1 MRSRPDVGTSLSLSL
16 KGGHLKS
23 RLRCCLAH
31 YITSPALVGS
41 VYKVMGQ
48 LASDNKK
55 REKRIH
61 SILLLRWMSD
71 CDTCNFRRAQPRV
84 TKTGD
89 ERRGQVVK
97 NLLSDLAS

>member
-1 MRSRPDVGTSLSLSL
+1 MLEHLSLE
-16 KGGHLKS
+16 GGHLKS

-55 REKRIH
+55 KGGKNTFYITA
-61 SILLLRWMSD
+61 SL
-71 CDTCNFRRAQPRV
+71 
-84 TKTGD
+84 D
-89 ERRGQVVK
+89 E
-97 NLLSDLAS
+97 